1 MHEAHRTASVAKPR
15 DIERFTAIINPP
27 EAAILAV
34 GGVSDEP
41 VVKGGAVVA
50 GKRMTLTLSCDH
62 RVIDGA
68 LGAKLLAVINEQ
80 LEAPEALAL

>member
-1 MHEAHRTASVAKPR
+1 
-15 DIERFTAIINPP
+15 
-27 EAAILAV
+27 
-34 GGVSDEP
+34 

-68 LGAKLLAVINEQ
+68 LGAKLLAVIIEQ

>member
-1 MHEAHRTASVAKPR
+1 MSNLGMFG
-15 DIERFTAIINPP
+15 IERFTAIINPP

-50 GKRMTLTLSCDH
+50 GKRMTLTLSATTGSSTAPRDAAE
-62 RVIDGA
+62 RVRTGGA
-68 LGAKLLAVINEQ
+68 TVDR
-80 LEAPEALAL
+80 